1 MRPGSRIRNV
11 IAASL
16 MMLFVTYYVNATMFW
31 HSHIING
38 VTIVHSHIHG
48 AEHTTLPGG
57 GHSSRE
63 VTLISLCSALQ
74 YLDDCQAFVY
84 TGPVLVLLAV
94 FLAVPVCSVIRP
106 AVSLNYLR
114 APPYSL

>member
-1 MRPGSRIRNV
+1 MRLGRRIRNV
-11 IAASL
+11 IAASF
-16 MMLFVTYYVNATMFW
+16 MVLFVTYYVNATMFW

-48 AEHTTLPGG
+48 AEHTTLPDG

-74 YLDDCQAFVY
+74 YLDDCQAFEY
-84 TGPVLVLLAV
+84 AGPALVLLAV
-94 FLAVPVCSVIRP
+94 FLAVPVCGVFRTV
-106 AVSLNYLR
+106 VSLNYLR

>member
-1 MRPGSRIRNV
+1 MRLGSRIRNV

-48 AEHTTLPGG
+48 AEHTTLPDG
-57 GHSSRE
+57 GHSSKE

-74 YLDDCQAFVY
+74 YLDDCQPLNYA
-84 TGPVLVLLAV
+84 GPVFVLLAI
-94 FLAVPVCSVIRP
+94 FLAVPVCGVFRP

>member
-31 HSHIING
+31 HSLIING

-48 AEHTTLPGG
+48 AEHTT
-57 GHSSRE
+57 
-63 VTLISLCSALQ
+63 
-74 YLDDCQAFVY
+74 
-84 TGPVLVLLAV
+84 
-94 FLAVPVCSVIRP
+94 
-106 AVSLNYLR
+106 
-114 APPYSL
+114 